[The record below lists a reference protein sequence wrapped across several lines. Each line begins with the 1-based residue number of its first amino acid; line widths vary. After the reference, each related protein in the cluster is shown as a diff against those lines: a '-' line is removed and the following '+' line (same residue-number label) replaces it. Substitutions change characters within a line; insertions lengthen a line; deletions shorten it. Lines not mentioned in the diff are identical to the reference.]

1 MGPGTDADYTGT
13 LCTVTF
19 FAGSAPGATST
30 FCSIPLI
37 SDSCLEEDETF
48 SLTATI
54 LNSNGQSAQF
64 IPGGDSASAT
74 IIDDDGMLAV
84 AQGNMHFPILTH
96 ILFLCSYLARKMFL
110 RNASDIYAGMCR
122 LGEY

>member
-1 MGPGTDADYTGT
+1 M
-13 LCTVTF
+13 CTVSF
-19 FAGSAPGATST
+19 PAGSAPGTTST
-30 FCSIPLI
+30 LCNIPLI

-64 IPGGDSASAT
+64 TTGGDSASAT

-84 AQGNMHFPILTH
+84 AQRSMHFQILPHTN
-96 ILFLCSYLARKMFL
+96 SV
-110 RNASDIYAGMCR
+110 
-122 LGEY
+122 